1 MKEADPQN
9 PTGKMPGPLMAHLAD
24 QAGSVEPPADAVA
37 DAVVLALHE
46 DLTPDGD
53 LSAALVPADAVAD
66 GVLASR
72 ADGVL
77 AGSACATEAF
87 AQVSDDIEVVWLRA
101 DGDRVGAG
109 ETVATVRGPLAPIL
123 TAERTA
129 LNFLCRLSGVAT
141 TTARWVEA
149 AGVAAGA
156 DSVRIWDT
164 RKTTPG
170 LRALERAA
178 VRAGG
183 GWNHRT
189 NLSHWIMLK
198 DNHLTGTDIASAVAS
213 SRSLWPGRTV
223 HVECETLDQ
232 VRESLEAGADALL
245 LDNMTPTS
253 IITCVA
259 EVHAHGERHG
269 SRPLVEA
276 SGGITVDRV
285 ADYAATGVDCISTSA
300 LTNGAPSLDLGLD
313 LGPELDLNRDH
324 QTGERA

>member
-1 MKEADPQN
+1 MQES
-9 PTGKMPGPLMAHLAD
+9 TPLSLAGRLSPLLVAHLTD
-24 QAGSVEPPADAVA
+24 QVGSLEPPADAVA

-53 LSAALVPADAVAD
+53 LSAALVPVEALAN

-77 AGSACATEAF
+77 AGSACAVEAF
-87 AQVSDDIEVVWLRA
+87 AQVSDAIEVVWLRA
-101 DGDRVGAG
+101 DGDRIAPGDV
-109 ETVATVRGPLAPIL
+109 VATVRGPLAPVL

-141 TTARWVEA
+141 TTACWVR
-149 AGVAAGA
+149 AAGA
-156 DSVRIWDT
+156 EEGAVRIWDT

-189 NLSHWIMLK
+189 NLSHWVMLK

-213 SRSLWPGRTV
+213 SRSLWPARTV

-232 VRESLEAGADALL
+232 VRQSLEAGADALL
-245 LDNMTPTS
+245 LDNMNPTS
-253 IITCVA
+253 IITCVG

-269 SRPLVEA
+269 MRPLVEA
-276 SGGITVDRV
+276 SGGITLDRV

-300 LTNGAPSLDLGLD
+300 LTNGAQSLDLGLD
-313 LGPELDLNRDH
+313 LYPDPDLHSDLQRG
-324 QTGERA
+324 TPA

>member
-1 MKEADPQN
+1 MEEPISEE
-9 PTGKMPGPLMAHLAD
+9 PTGLLPPLLLSHLTG
-24 QAGSVEPPADAVA
+24 QAGSVDPPADAVA

-53 LSAALVPADAVAD
+53 LSAALVPSDALAE
-66 GVLASR
+66 GAIASR

-87 AQVSDDIEVVWLRA
+87 VQVSDDIEVVWLRA
-101 DGDRVGAG
+101 DGEPVASGDV
-109 ETVATVRGPLAPIL
+109 VATVRGPLAPVL

-141 TTARWVEA
+141 TTARWVEELRA
-149 AGVAAGA
+149 AGTPGRA
-156 DSVRIWDT
+156 VRIWDT

-213 SRSLWPGRTV
+213 SRSVWPGRTV

-253 IITCVA
+253 ITTCVA

-269 SRPLVEA
+269 TRPLVEA
-276 SGGITVDRV
+276 SGGITLDRV

-313 LGPELDLNRDH
+313 LSLGTPAP
-324 QTGERA
+324 GAVG

>member
-1 MKEADPQN
+1 MEPVPLPADLP
-9 PTGKMPGPLMAHLAD
+9 PALAAHFAD
-24 QAGSVEPPADAVA
+24 QAGSVDPPADAVA

-53 LSAALVPADAVAD
+53 LSASLVPAAAVAD
-66 GVLASR
+66 GVVASR
-72 ADGVL
+72 SDGVL
-77 AGSACATEAF
+77 AGTACATEAF
-87 AQVSDDIEVVWLRA
+87 AQADPSIEVAWHRHE
-101 DGDRVGAG
+101 GDRIAPGDVL
-109 ETVATVRGPLAPIL
+109 ATVRGPLAPVL

-129 LNFLCRLSGVAT
+129 LNFLARLSGVAT
-141 TTARWVEA
+141 TTAAWVDA
-149 AGVAAGA
+149 VAGTG
-156 DSVRIWDT
+156 VRIWDT

-198 DNHLTGTDIASAVAS
+198 DNHLTGTSVTEAVAVA
-213 SRSLWPGRTV
+213 RSLWPGRTV

-245 LDNMTPTS
+245 LDNMTPES
-253 IITCVA
+253 ITACVA
-259 EVHAHGERHG
+259 AVRDHAERHG

-276 SGGITVDRV
+276 SGGITLDRV
-285 ADYAATGVDCISTSA
+285 AAYAETGVDCVSTSA
-300 LTNGAPSLDLGLD
+300 LTNGAAMLDLGLD
-313 LGPELDLNRDH
+313 LDRGVDRDRDA
-324 QTGERA
+324 GAR

>member
-1 MKEADPQN
+1 MEESVPEGRARPAGGAL
-9 PTGKMPGPLMAHLAD
+9 PAGLLAHLAD
-24 QAGSVEPPADAVA
+24 QAGSVDPPVEAVA

-53 LSAALVPADAVAD
+53 LSAVLVPVDAVAD
-66 GVLASR
+66 GVIATR
-72 ADGVL
+72 AAGVL
-77 AGSACATEAF
+77 AGRACATEAF
-87 AQVSDDIEVVWLRA
+87 AQVSPDVEVAWLRS
-101 DGDRVGAG
+101 DGDLLAPGDV
-109 ETVATVRGPLAPIL
+109 VATVRGPLSAVL

-141 TTARWVEA
+141 TTARWVA
-149 AGVAAGA
+149 AVAAVDPGPGREA
-156 DSVRIWDT
+156 VRIWDT

-183 GWNHRT
+183 GFNHRF
-189 NLSHWIMLK
+189 NLSHWVMLK
-198 DNHLTGTDIASAVAS
+198 DNHLTGTDIATAVAS
-213 SRSLWPGRTV
+213 SRSSWPGRTV

-245 LDNMTPTS
+245 LDNMTPAS
-253 IITCVA
+253 ITTCVA

-269 SRPLVEA
+269 TRPLVEA
-276 SGGITVDRV
+276 SGGITLDRV
-285 ADYAATGVDCISTSA
+285 AEVAATGVDCISTSA

-313 LGPELDLNRDH
+313 LGPE
-324 QTGERA
+324 TGARA

>member
-1 MKEADPQN
+1 
-9 PTGKMPGPLMAHLAD
+9 MAHLAD
-24 QAGSVEPPADAVA
+24 QASSVEPQIDAVA

-87 AQVSDDIEVVWLRA
+87 AQLSDAIEVVWLYA
-101 DGDRVGAG
+101 DGDRIAPGDV
-109 ETVATVRGPLAPIL
+109 VATVRGPLAPIL

-149 AGVAAGA
+149 AGAA
-156 DSVRIWDT
+156 RIWDT

-189 NLSHWIMLK
+189 NLSHWVMLK

-213 SRSLWPGRTV
+213 SRSLWPARTV
-223 HVECETLDQ
+223 HVECETLNQ

-269 SRPLVEA
+269 TRPLVEA
-276 SGGITVDRV
+276 SGGITLDRV

-313 LGPELDLNRDH
+313 LDPDPQRGA
-324 QTGERA
+324 QA

>member
-1 MKEADPQN
+1 MEGHVPSGGALPE
-9 PTGKMPGPLMAHLAD
+9 GLLVHFAD
-24 QAGSVEPPADAVA
+24 QCDRGTGVDRASVEPPADAVA

-53 LSAALVPADAVAD
+53 VSAALVPDDAVAD
-66 GVLASR
+66 GVIASR
-72 ADGVL
+72 ATGVL
-77 AGSACATEAF
+77 AGSSCVTEAF
-87 AQVSDDIEVVWLRA
+87 AQISPDIEVVWQCT
-101 DGDRVGAG
+101 DGDRIAPGDV
-109 ETVATVRGPLAPIL
+109 VATVRGPLAAVL

-129 LNFLCRLSGVAT
+129 LNFLGRLSGVAS

-149 AGVAAGA
+149 VGA
-156 DSVRIWDT
+156 VDGLVRILDT

-189 NLSHWIMLK
+189 NLSHWVMLK
-198 DNHLTGTDIASAVAS
+198 DNHLTSTDIASAVAS

-245 LDNMTPTS
+245 LDNMTPAS
-253 IITCVA
+253 INKCVA
-259 EVHAHGERHG
+259 VVHAHGERHG
-269 SRPLVEA
+269 TRPLIEA
-276 SGGITVDRV
+276 SGGITLDRV
-285 ADYAATGVDCISTSA
+285 AEVAATGVDCISTSA
-300 LTNGAPSLDLGLD
+300 LTNGSPSLDLGLD
-313 LGPELDLNRDH
+313 LNLEPGARV
-324 QTGERA
+324 

>member
-1 MKEADPQN
+1 
-9 PTGKMPGPLMAHLAD
+9 MAHLAD
-24 QAGSVEPPADAVA
+24 QASSVEPQIDAVA

-87 AQVSDDIEVVWLRA
+87 AQLSDAIEVVWLYA
-101 DGDRVGAG
+101 DGDRIAPGDV
-109 ETVATVRGPLAPIL
+109 VATVRGPLAPIL

-149 AGVAAGA
+149 AGAA
-156 DSVRIWDT
+156 RIWDT

-189 NLSHWIMLK
+189 NLSHWVMLK
-198 DNHLTGTDIASAVAS
+198 DNHLTGTDIVSAVAS
-213 SRSLWPGRTV
+213 SRSLWPARTV
-223 HVECETLDQ
+223 HVECETLNQ

-269 SRPLVEA
+269 TRPLVEA
-276 SGGITVDRV
+276 SGGITLDRV

-313 LGPELDLNRDH
+313 LDPDPQREA
-324 QTGERA
+324 QA

>member
-1 MKEADPQN
+1 MEPADLPPQ
-9 PTGKMPGPLMAHLAD
+9 LLAHFAD
-24 QAGSVEPPADAVA
+24 QAGSVDPPADAVA

-53 LSAALVPADAVAD
+53 LSASLVPAAAVAD

-72 ADGVL
+72 SDGVL
-77 AGSACATEAF
+77 AGTACASEAF
-87 AQVSDDIEVVWLRA
+87 AQADPAIEVAWHRH
-101 DGDRVGAG
+101 DGDRIAPGDVL
-109 ETVATVRGPLAPIL
+109 ATVRGPLAPVL

-129 LNFLCRLSGVAT
+129 LNFLARLSGVAT
-141 TTARWVEA
+141 TTAAWVDA
-149 AGVAAGA
+149 VAGTG
-156 DSVRIWDT
+156 VRIWDT

-189 NLSHWIMLK
+189 NLSHWVMLK
-198 DNHLTGTDIASAVAS
+198 DNHLTGTSVTEAVAVA
-213 SRSLWPGRTV
+213 RSLWPGRTV

-245 LDNMTPTS
+245 LDNMTPES
-253 IITCVA
+253 ITACVA
-259 EVHAHGERHG
+259 AVRDHAERHG

-276 SGGITVDRV
+276 SGGITLDRV
-285 ADYAATGVDCISTSA
+285 AAYAATGVDCVSTSA
-300 LTNGAPSLDLGLD
+300 LTSGAAMLDLGLD
-313 LGPELDLNRDH
+313 LDRDLDAGTAGAADAGAR
-324 QTGERA
+324 

>member
-1 MKEADPQN
+1 MEPVSLPAGLPDE
-9 PTGKMPGPLMAHLAD
+9 LAAHLD
-24 QAGSVEPPADAVA
+24 GQVGSVDPPADAVA

-53 LSAALVPADAVAD
+53 LSASLVPAAEVAD

-72 ADGVL
+72 SDGVL
-77 AGSACATEAF
+77 AGTACATEAF
-87 AQVSDDIEVVWLRA
+87 AQVDPSIEVAWHRH
-101 DGDRVGAG
+101 DGDRIAPGDVL
-109 ETVATVRGPLAPIL
+109 ATVRGPLAPIL

-129 LNFLCRLSGVAT
+129 LNFLGRLSGVAT
-141 TTARWVEA
+141 TTARWVDA
-149 AGVAAGA
+149 VAGTGA
-156 DSVRIWDT
+156 RIWDT

-178 VRAGG
+178 VRSGG

-198 DNHLTGTDIASAVAS
+198 DNHLTGTSVTEAVAVA
-213 SRSLWPGRTV
+213 RSLWPGRTV

-245 LDNMTPTS
+245 LDNMTPES
-253 IITCVA
+253 ITACVSA
-259 EVHAHGERHG
+259 VRDHAERHG
-269 SRPLVEA
+269 RRPLVEA
-276 SGGITVDRV
+276 SGGITVDRA

-300 LTNGAPSLDLGLD
+300 LTSGAGMLDLGLD
-313 LGPELDLNRDH
+313 LDVGPAGAVDEGVR
-324 QTGERA
+324 